1 MTRHPVPR
9 RPPAGLLPAG
19 LLLAV
24 VVAAGCSQTPAPRLP
39 VAGLAPWEVPEAA
52 FGTQRLYRARY
63 DGPDGEGSFN
73 LTLRLASRERYQAAA
88 VHSLG
93 KKLWSLDVA
102 GDRALWLDHRAEAY
116 CLLAETLD
124 LGGGRLLPLPVEA
137 FPALLLGRLPE
148 PPAAPVRQAGSELTV
163 PGADGRT
170 WIARVDGGQ
179 VRRWLLE
186 EAGRPTVWWRLEDGE
201 ALLSDRERGVQL
213 AWREVVAEPL
223 AAEPERL
230 EPPLSYRLADCTR
243 LELAPG
249 DDLTPPPPPS

>member
-1 MTRHPVPR
+1 MTRHPL
-9 RPPAGLLPAG
+9 AGLLITG
-19 LLLAV
+19 LLIMVLL
-24 VVAAGCSQTPAPRLP
+24 AAGCSQAPPPLLP
-39 VAGLAPWEVPEAA
+39 VAGLAAWEVPAA
-52 FGTQRLYRARY
+52 AYGTQRLYRARY

-73 LTLRLASRERYQAAA
+73 LTLRLAAPERFQAAA

-102 GDRALWLDHRAEAY
+102 AGRALWLDHRAEAY
-116 CLLAETLD
+116 CLLAETLE
-124 LGGGRLLPLPVEA
+124 LGGGRLLPLPVGA

-148 PPAAPVRQAGSELTV
+148 APAAPVRRAGSELTV

-170 WIARVDGGQ
+170 WIARVDDGR

-186 EAGRPTVWWRLEDGE
+186 EAGRPTVWWRFEDGE

-230 EPPLSYRLADCTR
+230 EPPPSYRLADCAR

-249 DDLTPPPPPS
+249 DDLTPPPPPP